1 MPSSGEPFGPV
12 ATAGSNTTPV
22 LFCNARSMPTF
33 TTPFGSAFPLA
44 GAVVLLVD
52 FELLEQAVT
61 ASATATDSATS
72 ARRFR
77 DVMLTYFPP
86 KVIPM

>member
-1 MPSSGEPFGPV
+1 
-12 ATAGSNTTPV
+12 
-22 LFCNARSMPTF
+22 MPTF

-52 FELLEQAVT
+52 FEPPLLEHAVT
-61 ASATATDSATS
+61 VSATATDSATS

-77 DVMLTYFPP
+77 VVMLTYSPQGDSD
-86 KVIPM
+86 VI